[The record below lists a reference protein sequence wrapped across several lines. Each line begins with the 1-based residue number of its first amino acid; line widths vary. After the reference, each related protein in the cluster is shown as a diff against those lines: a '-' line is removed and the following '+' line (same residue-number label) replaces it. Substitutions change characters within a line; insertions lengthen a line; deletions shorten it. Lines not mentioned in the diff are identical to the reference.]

1 MLLAVKLQ
9 PRGTLDSA
17 ICYDIMLWCYLIECG
32 VLCRFGIKEEWME
45 FMNAF
50 VSREFD
56 NMRTFLQ
63 NISVKHSAR
72 DVGLYLSRY
81 S

>member
-1 MLLAVKLQ
+1 
-9 PRGTLDSA
+9 
-17 ICYDIMLWCYLIECG
+17 
-32 VLCRFGIKEEWME
+32 ME

-63 NISVKHSAR
+63 NISVKHLACNIDYILADTPEVYANSSS
-72 DVGLYLSRY
+72 SR
-81 S
+81 SSVAQWSDH